1 MAKKPT
7 QYTKAGQKMYSFYEG
22 SGFEAQLP
30 KWVVEQMVEQALNKF
45 GFDVATAAAQKQEL
59 NLYNERIDFLI
70 EQELKHYQNV
80 KTSAEELSIALIK
93 GRQLINDPMGYAMDK
108 AKNKIRKEFQLS
120 NSFGGLLNKDI
131 ATKFAGQQVLETTIN
146 IVENV
151 ADSAI
156 NRYTTLQE
164 DYLTAQTYSNV
175 KSTISRAKQLGGSIV
190 SGVVSGMATAGPS
203 GAVIGAISSAVNY
216 GASQYLEYQ
225 KRMSSYYQQLNATNF
240 QTNYSA
246 SRLGLVNNGRGTEN

>member
-1 MAKKPT
+1 MPKNGF
-7 QYTKAGQKMYSFYEG
+7 TKSSRQPYAFYYNDG
-22 SGFEAQLP
+22 VQAQLP
-30 KWVVEQMVEQALNKF
+30 KWMVEQMVEQALNKF
-45 GFDVATAAAQKQEL
+45 GFDAATAAMQKQEL
-59 NLYNERIDFLI
+59 NLANERVDFAI
-70 EQELKHYQNV
+70 EKDLKHYENV
-80 KTSAEELSIALIK
+80 KASAEELSIALIK

-108 AKNKIRKEFQLS
+108 AKNKIREEFQLS
-120 NSFGGLLNKDI
+120 NSFGGLLNKDV
-131 ATKFAGQQVLETTIN
+131 ALKYAGQQVLETTIN
-146 IVENV
+146 VIENV

-175 KSTISRAKQLGGSIV
+175 KSTISRTKQLGGSIV
-190 SGVVSGMATAGPS
+190 SGVVSGMATAGPI
-203 GAVIGAISSAVNY
+203 GAVIGAISSVANY

-225 KRMSSYYQQLNATNF
+225 KKMSSYYQQLNATNF

>member
-1 MAKKPT
+1 MPKNGF
-7 QYTKAGQKMYSFYEG
+7 TKSSRQPYAFYYSDG
-22 SGFEAQLP
+22 VQAQLP

-45 GFDVATAAAQKQEL
+45 GFDTATAAMQKQEL
-59 NLYNERIDFLI
+59 NLANERVDFSI
-70 EQELKHYQNV
+70 EEDLKHYENV
-80 KTSAEELSIALIK
+80 KASAEELSIALIK
-93 GRQLINDPMGYAMDK
+93 GRQLINDPMEYAMDK
-108 AKNKIRKEFQLS
+108 AKNKIREEFQLS
-120 NSFGGLLNKDI
+120 NSFGGLLNKDV
-131 ATKFAGQQVLETTIN
+131 ALKYAGQQVLETTIN
-146 IVENV
+146 VIENV

-190 SGVVSGMATAGPS
+190 SGVVSGMATAGPI
-203 GAVIGAISSAVNY
+203 GAVIGAISSVANY

-225 KRMSSYYQQLNATNF
+225 KKMSSYYQQLNATNF